1 MDLTNDIRGSVIL
14 TDAESRI
21 LFASRG
27 VSERTGFDLP
37 ETIGRR
43 PSELWG
49 GGMERPFYVR
59 MWQLITKGVPF
70 VETVRNHRK
79 SGEGYETSLYIAP
92 LRDENDAWGYL
103 ALQPD
108 EDTAGFREE
117 FFRASAPDASPSRL
131 QDLLETRFAWKT
143 GERAEHRLGLS
154 ELLTKTLIDPVRE
167 RFRARLEDA
176 ELVRRA
182 KVNSEAFSPLV
193 AKYLGPVRR
202 YFRHRLADPERAED
216 LAQETFERAFRALPT
231 FQPTNAS
238 YQTYLLHIA
247 HNLLVSEYRRQAPP
261 LFVEELARQV
271 WMEKLEAKDEVERA
285 MVGLEPRDREA
296 LRLFYEEGYSAREI
310 GTQLDVSENAV
321 KLRLSRA
328 RRRMAERMR
337 RKD

>member
-1 MDLTNDIRGSVIL
+1 MDLTNDLRGSVIL

-49 GGMERPFYVR
+49 GGMERPFYDR
-59 MWQLITKGVPF
+59 MWRLITKGVPF
-70 VETVRNHRK
+70 VETVKNRRK
-79 SGEGYETSLYIAP
+79 SGESYETSLYIAP
-92 LRDENDAWGYL
+92 LRGETDVWGYL

-108 EDTAGFREE
+108 EDTAGFHEE

-131 QDLLETRFAWKT
+131 QDLLEGRFAWKT

-154 ELLTKTLIDPVRE
+154 GLLTKTLVDPVRE

-176 ELVRRA
+176 DIVRRA
-182 KVNSEAFSPLV
+182 QLNSEAFSPLV
-193 AKYLGPVRR
+193 AKYLGPIRR

-247 HNLLVSEYRRQAPP
+247 HNLLVSEYRRQTPST
-261 LFVEELARQV
+261 FSEEPTGQFWVNR
-271 WMEKLEAKDEVERA
+271 LEAKDEVERA

-337 RKD
+337 RED